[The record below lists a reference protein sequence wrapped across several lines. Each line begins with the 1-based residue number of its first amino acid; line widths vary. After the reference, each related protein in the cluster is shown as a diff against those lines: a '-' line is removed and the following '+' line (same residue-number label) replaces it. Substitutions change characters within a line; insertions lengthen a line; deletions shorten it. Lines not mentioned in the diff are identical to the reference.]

1 MLRPAGE
8 IDFAT
13 AADAFGPGQ
22 IARSAQRVVL
32 DFSEVTF
39 IDAAGLGAV
48 VRLRNFVRAS
58 GGVVGLIAL
67 PPKIERIFVLGGLQ
81 VLLAAR

>member
-13 AADAFGPGQ
+13 AADALGPGQ
-22 IARSAQRVVL
+22 IVRSAQRVVL

-48 VRLRNFVRAS
+48 VRCGISCARRA
-58 GGVVGLIAL
+58 
-67 PPKIERIFVLGGLQ
+67 VLSD
-81 VLLAAR
+81 

>member
-22 IARSAQRVVL
+22 IVRSVQQVVL
-32 DFSEVTF
+32 RLLRSDVYRRRR
-39 IDAAGLGAV
+39 AGRDGAV
-48 VRLRNFVRAS
+48 AELVRAS
-58 GGVVGLIAL
+58 GGVVELIAL

-81 VLLAAR
+81 MLLVAR